1 MSQLSIESS
10 SWNNDYATHIQLVSI
25 HQNII
30 EILSEAR
37 SLKNAKLQRIYANVN
52 GAITCVNPDKV
63 MRLFQNSVY
72 CLQPTGDSYTR
83 RLIFDSILAGVIS
96 KREEVISPIPRILCV
111 DPRSKLKTFKDAF

>member
-30 EILSEAR
+30 DILSEAK
-37 SLKNAKLQRIYANVN
+37 SLRNAKLQRICASVN
-52 GAITCVNPDKV
+52 GAISCDNLDKA

-72 CLQPTGDSYTR
+72 CLQPTGDSYTK
-83 RLIFDSILAGVIS
+83 RLIFDSILSG
-96 KREEVISPIPRILCV
+96 REKVISPISRIICV
-111 DPRSKLKTFKDAF
+111 DPRSKLKTFEDAF